1 MPPSTSGRKVARA
14 RGAMRRTASS
24 PASRSTPAARYV
36 AEGASAAPSDASP
49 RAGLRRRSRG
59 SDDPPF
65 TTGSG
70 LEESGVR
77 RLLGRHAAAVGAG
90 GAGVAEMRGVGAGGL
105 QHAVE

>member
-49 RAGLRRRSRG
+49 RAGLRRGSRR

-65 TTGSG
+65 TTGPG
-70 LEESGVR
+70 LEEAELR
-77 RLLGRHAAAVGAG
+77 RLLGPHADAVGAG
-90 GAGVAEMRGVGAGGL
+90 AGGVAERRGGGARGL
-105 QHAVE
+105 HHA